1 MDDAS
6 RFREGAPLVTRG
18 DFERAAEARAELLGG
33 TTTTTPLAHRSAA
46 LSPEERR
53 VWSAALTLVASEL
66 ATTPRPAALAP
77 LVPASSTVPA
87 NSDADGNPDP
97 EGVTMLDGDAW
108 RASCRG
114 SRRARCGRCWLCE
127 WEQQTDRL
135 ARPQREDPRRTAKSV
150 DEWFEAWCAYVE
162 DPAGA
167 KSSLGIQLER
177 GRDGLSYGGSFVA
190 REPSAIRAATLF
202 VGVAASLTEAATHAR
217 GDNQAMS
224 VESVLDGLRA
234 LIVGLPTRTKK
245 RGITRTPALV
255 DDVAARWSEA
265 SEREGGARVTPRAAK
280 ELVSRWRRLAAVEL
294 AARGLIRVRRGDEDA
309 VEVVRSRLMAG
320 RVVGGVEGE
329 SGKAKA
335 R

>member
-6 RFREGAPLVTRG
+6 RFRDGTPLVTRG

-33 TTTTTPLAHRSAA
+33 TTPTTAPLAHHSAAPLAPRTAA

-66 ATTPRPAALAP
+66 ATTPRPAVLERED
-77 LVPASSTVPA
+77 A
-87 NSDADGNPDP
+87 NGEMVSL
-97 EGVTMLDGDAW
+97 LDGEAW

-202 VGVAASLTEAATHAR
+202 VGVAAALTEAATHAR
-217 GDNQAMS
+217 GDNQAMA
-224 VESVLDGLRA
+224 VESMLDGLRA

-294 AARGLIRVRRGDEDA
+294 AARGLIRTRRGDEDA
-309 VEVVRSRLMAG
+309 VEVVRSRLM
-320 RVVGGVEGE
+320 E
-329 SGKAKA
+329 GKA

>member
-1 MDDAS
+1 MDDA
-6 RFREGAPLVTRG
+6 RFRDGAPLVMRA

-33 TTTTTPLAHRSAA
+33 TTPTTSSTSSTASPAPAASPTLAHRTAA

-77 LVPASSTVPA
+77 L
-87 NSDADGNPDP
+87 DADGNPDRT
-97 EGVTMLDGDAW
+97 GVVALDGEAW

-202 VGVAASLTEAATHAR
+202 VGVAAALTEAATHAR

-265 SEREGGARVTPRAAK
+265 SEREGGARVTSRAAK

-294 AARGLIRVRRGDEDA
+294 AARGLIRARRGDEDA
-309 VEVVRSRLMAG
+309 VEVVRSRLM
-320 RVVGGVEGE
+320 E
-329 SGKAKA
+329 GKA

>member
-6 RFREGAPLVTRG
+6 RFRDGTPLVTRG

-33 TTTTTPLAHRSAA
+33 TTPTTTPSTTTAAPITAPLAHRPAA

-66 ATTPRPAALAP
+66 ATTPRPAVLEREDANGE
-77 LVPASSTVPA
+77 TV
-87 NSDADGNPDP
+87 SL
-97 EGVTMLDGDAW
+97 LDGEAW

-202 VGVAASLTEAATHAR
+202 VGVAAALTEAATHAR

-309 VEVVRSRLMAG
+309 VEVVRARLM
-320 RVVGGVEGE
+320 E
-329 SGKAKA
+329 GKA